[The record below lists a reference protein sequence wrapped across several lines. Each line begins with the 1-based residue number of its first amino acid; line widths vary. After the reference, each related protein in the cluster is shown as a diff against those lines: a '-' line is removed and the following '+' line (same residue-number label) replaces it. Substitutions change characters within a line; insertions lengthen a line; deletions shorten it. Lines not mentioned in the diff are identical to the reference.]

1 MGILR
6 RAIPKDLPITVQEI
20 IPRIKEGGAFVKF
33 SREGTIDQKE
43 IEIKLRAYLKEH
55 PIYPLWNPWRRVRA
69 ALVQGKPWL
78 EDLYRFPSPR
88 IRIDFLPASSG
99 GEAAE
104 LSQEQIFALMRRYGK
119 IADIA
124 SMAADSKALPKFATV
139 TFKLPWYSIMARN
152 CMHGFIVSEEAGGG
166 KAGTLLRIHYEQII
180 KGHHIRDWIANHPR
194 IIIPLLAALAGAIAV
209 AVFDPI
215 RTFFIKQHVCNNR
228 ALEWL
233 KSQVHKANELFRHN
247 RSQDDSLDA
256 IWDDRKNEIDQIK
269 AWLMETADTFIVVQG
284 PRGSGK
290 KELVIDQA
298 LKGRSNTLV
307 IDCKPIQEARGD
319 SATIN
324 AAAREVGYR
333 PVFSWMNSVSSLIDL
348 AAQGTIG
355 TKTGFSETLDAQ
367 IAKILQ
373 NTATALRQVA
383 LEKKSKDEK
392 DKDLDDD
399 QYLEAHP
406 EQRPVIVVDNF
417 LHKNSE
423 GTIVYDKV
431 SEWAARI
438 VTSNV
443 AHVVFLT
450 HDVSFSKSLSKALP
464 DRVFRQIALG
474 DCSPEVAKRYVIRHL
489 DAGADTTA
497 KDGEEKPLTPSQKRK
512 DLRELDGCIDILGGR
527 LTDLEF
533 LARRIKAGE
542 TPRSEFF
549 SMPNF
554 GRLCL
559 SVCYAELIL
568 LIEAVEEIISQSASE
583 ILKMYI
589 FDPDQ
594 NSRPWS
600 TIQAWHLIKALAKSD
615 AIRYNET
622 LLSDT
627 FKSVGDSTLQSL
639 EQAELIS
646 ILSSNGRP
654 YAIKPGK
661 PVYSAAFQQL
671 TQDKVLASRLDLAV
685 LGELTKGEN
694 DSIAKCEEELKLLG
708 SLPKQPSELTG
719 RIQWLLQKVQASQVK
734 VEGYERE
741 SAVLKT
747 VLSRDF

>member
-6 RAIPKDLPITVQEI
+6 SAIPKDLPITIQEV

-33 SREGTIDQKE
+33 TQEGAINQKE
-43 IEIKLRAYLKEH
+43 IEVKLRSYLKEH

-88 IRIDFLPASSG
+88 IKVEFLPAGSE

-124 SMAADSKALPKFATV
+124 SMPADSKALPKFATV
-139 TFKLPWYSIMARN
+139 TFKMPWYSIMARN
-152 CMHGFIVSEEAGGG
+152 CMHGFVVSEEAGGG

-180 KGHHIRDWIANHPR
+180 KGHYIRDWITNHPR
-194 IIIPLLAALAGAIAV
+194 VVIPLLAALAAAVAV

-233 KSQVHKANELFRHN
+233 KSQVNKANELFRHN

-256 IWDDRKNEIDQIK
+256 IWDDRKTEIDQIK

-290 KELVIDQA
+290 KELVMDQA
-298 LKGRSNTLV
+298 LKGRENTLL

-373 NTATALRQVA
+373 NTATALRQIA
-383 LEKKSKDEK
+383 LEKKSKDDK

-399 QYLEAHP
+399 QYLDAHP
-406 EQRPVIVVDNF
+406 EHRPVIVVDNF

-423 GTIVYDKV
+423 GSIVYDKV

-464 DRVFRQIALG
+464 DRVFRQISLG
-474 DCSPEVAKRYVIRHL
+474 DCSPEVAKRYVVRHL

-497 KDGEEKPLTPSQKRK
+497 IDGGEKPLTPSQKRK

-542 TPRSEFF
+542 TPRS
-549 SMPNF
+549 
-554 GRLCL
+554 
-559 SVCYAELIL
+559 
-568 LIEAVEEIISQSASE
+568 
-583 ILKMYI
+583 K
-589 FDPDQ
+589 
-594 NSRPWS
+594 
-600 TIQAWHLIKALAKSD
+600 
-615 AIRYNET
+615 
-622 LLSDT
+622 
-627 FKSVGDSTLQSL
+627 LQS
-639 EQAELIS
+639 
-646 ILSSNGRP
+646 
-654 YAIKPGK
+654 
-661 PVYSAAFQQL
+661 
-671 TQDKVLASRLDLAV
+671 
-685 LGELTKGEN
+685 
-694 DSIAKCEEELKLLG
+694 
-708 SLPKQPSELTG
+708 PKSH
-719 RIQWLLQKVQASQVK
+719 S
-734 VEGYERE
+734 
-741 SAVLKT
+741 
-747 VLSRDF
+747 